1 VDTPS
6 GLSVDSHS
14 TGPIVQAQF
23 TVSFQLPKLAFF
35 FPQHAN
41 NVGEWAVVD
50 IGLSQN
56 FLKEVE
62 AYHFY
67 VTEKSVK
74 KLIRARKRFS
84 HKGNF
89 GHGLLIAGSNGKMGA
104 AVLSARAA
112 MRSGLGLLTVHAPAC
127 GLEVLQTSVPE
138 AMVEVD
144 SNENHFSTLPGG
156 FDYEALGVGP
166 GLGKH
171 LDSAKAFSSLLKKYQ
186 HRMVIDADALN
197 ILSENRELLQLVPKG
212 SILTPHPKEFERL
225 VGAWANDFQRLEKQK
240 ELAAQL
246 QSIIVL
252 KGAFTSVVDE
262 KGNAYFNPT
271 GNPGMATGG
280 SGDVLTGILVGLMAQ
295 GFSSIEAAILGVYLH
310 GLAGDLAAYE
320 VGMDSLMAS
329 DLIKYLPTAFK
340 RIAK

>member
-1 VDTPS
+1 
-6 GLSVDSHS
+6 
-14 TGPIVQAQF
+14 
-23 TVSFQLPKLAFF
+23 
-35 FPQHAN
+35 
-41 NVGEWAVVD
+41 
-50 IGLSQN
+50 
-56 FLKEVE
+56 
-62 AYHFY
+62 
-67 VTEKSVK
+67 
-74 KLIRARKRFS
+74 
-84 HKGNF
+84 
-89 GHGLLIAGSNGKMGA
+89 
-104 AVLSARAA
+104 
-112 MRSGLGLLTVHAPAC
+112 
-127 GLEVLQTSVPE
+127 
-138 AMVEVD
+138 MVEVD
-144 SNENHFSTLPGG
+144 SNENHFSTLPDS
-156 FDYEALGVGP
+156 FDYEAIGVGP

-171 LDSAKAFSSLLKKYQ
+171 LDSAKVFSSLLKKYQ

-262 KGNAYFNPT
+262 KGNAYFNPS

-295 GFSSIEAAILGVYLH
+295 GSSSIEAAILGVYLH

-340 RIAK
+340 RFAK